1 MSEGAAKAGNTL
13 PGDPDCPPAGLVVKS
28 AERERLSEEANS
40 LASLQLSP
48 ATASWLQ
55 MMAIGALSPI
65 ERFMGRADYETV
77 RNTCRLA
84 DGSAFPMPLIL
95 PAERGGSCAEGDRV
109 ALRDS
114 SNHLLAVLTI
124 EETFEIA
131 GDTSFGQ
138 TLALSGRPE
147 ILHVQQPLLF
157 SHLYK
162 TPAEVRRLLAEM
174 GSGSV
179 LATDSWDHRETGQAE
194 QLRLESEELQACLLL
209 NLFAASDR
217 LDDFDSYTRLRDC
230 ANRFES
236 SFGKRALL
244 NYLPATVGAKSV
256 RRILLNAIIHRNC
269 GANYY
274 LFEPPSLTE
283 EAKDDP
289 AGIPPEALPEIIAE
303 FGMRVVVRKAAP
315 SMSKVNRSTFSSPSP
330 CSGGL
335 CVWFTGLP
343 GAGKSTIAE
352 QLIVQ
357 LMERGRR
364 VTLLDGDI
372 VRTQLSRGLTFS
384 RTDRDI
390 NVQRIGFVASEIV
403 RHGGVAVCAAVS
415 PYRRARSEVRRMMGD
430 RFVEV
435 FVDTPVD
442 ICERRD
448 VKGFYAKARSG
459 QIQSFTGVDDP
470 YEPPEHPDIRIAAA
484 ETTPQEATQSVLD
497 YLVRNGFVDKPEDG
511 RPGHDSRPLSV
522 TNRG

>member
-1 MSEGAAKAGNTL
+1 MSEGAARAANALHG
-13 PGDPDCPPAGLVVKS
+13 GPDYPPAGLVVKS
-28 AERERLSEEANS
+28 AEREKLSEEANS

-65 ERFMGRADYETV
+65 ERFMGRADYESV
-77 RNTCRLA
+77 RNTCRLD
-84 DGSAFPMPLIL
+84 DGSIFPMPLIL
-95 PAERGGSCAEGDRV
+95 PADRGGAYTEGERV

-124 EETFEIA
+124 EETFEA
-131 GDTSFGQ
+131 ASNTSFGR

-147 ILHVQQPLLF
+147 ILQLQQPLLF

-179 LATDSWDHRETGQAE
+179 LATDSWDHRERGQAE
-194 QLRLESEELQACLLL
+194 HLRQESEELQACLLL

-217 LDDFDSYTRLRDC
+217 LDDFDSYVRLRDC
-230 ANRFES
+230 ANRFDS
-236 SFGKRALL
+236 SFGKRAIL
-244 NYLPATVGAKSV
+244 NYLPATVGAKTV

-269 GANYY
+269 GADYY
-274 LFEPPSLTE
+274 LFEPPSAKE
-283 EAKDDP
+283 EPEDDP
-289 AGIPPEALPEIIAE
+289 ASIPPEALPEIIAE
-303 FGMRVVVRKAAP
+303 SGMRAVVRKAAP
-315 SMSKVNRSTFSSPSP
+315 STSRVHRSISSGAPP
-330 CSGGL
+330 CSAGL

-415 PYRRARSEVRRMMGD
+415 PYRQARRQVRRMMGD

-442 ICERRD
+442 ICEQRD

-484 ETTPQEATQSVLD
+484 ETTPGEATRTVMD
-497 YLVRNGFVDKPEDG
+497 YLVRNGFVDK
-511 RPGHDSRPLSV
+511 L
-522 TNRG
+522 